1 MLRFDKAIH
10 LSFFLKSFLSVRLS
24 NSLREYLYYYTFIEF
39 IILLY
44 TYLVTSFFSIQRIY
58 DLSDFLC

>member
-1 MLRFDKAIH
+1 MLRFDKAIY